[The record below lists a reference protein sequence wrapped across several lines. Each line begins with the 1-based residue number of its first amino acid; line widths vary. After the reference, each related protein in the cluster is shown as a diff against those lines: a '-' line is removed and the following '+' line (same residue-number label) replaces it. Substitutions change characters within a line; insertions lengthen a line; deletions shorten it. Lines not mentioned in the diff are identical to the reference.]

1 MKHEASKDTLS
12 DFGRFSEPAL
22 LVLVS
27 LAEGAKHGYAM
38 IEDIAAVAGVR
49 FGAGTLYGALARL
62 ESRGLIKPLPV
73 EERRRPYE
81 LTAAGER
88 LLRARLSALQSVTRV
103 GQRRLAKA

>member
-1 MKHEASKDTLS
+1 MKNDSSKDTLS

-27 LAEGAKHGYAM
+27 LADGAKHGYAM

-49 FGAGTLYGALARL
+49 FGAGTLYGAIARL
-62 ESRGLIKPLPV
+62 ESRGLIQALPV
-73 EERRRPYE
+73 DDRRRPYV
-81 LTAAGER
+81 LTASGER